1 MLTCFPTVAFPCQH
15 SERFLFWGAWDEEF
29 MIMWLF
35 PKFLFILCLITL
47 CVVHADITAVNLF
60 VFKLSFFIEQWLI
73 SD

>member
-1 MLTCFPTVAFPCQH
+1 
-15 SERFLFWGAWDEEF
+15 

-60 VFKLSFFIEQWLI
+60 VFKLSFFIEQ
-73 SD
+73 